1 MASTPARQLKN
12 GPRLV
17 DAPPVRAEKPA
28 RNPEEKVQ
36 KTGTMDRPL
45 LLLIFLLVGL
55 GLLCLFSASY
65 ATAYDSK
72 DGNST
77 FYIFRQAIFAGG
89 GSAAMLVLSRRN
101 YHKLHYLAIPSLI
114 LAVAA
119 MATIKVPGLKNMWVT
134 INQATRWIKIPLA
147 GTFQPS
153 ELAKI
158 AVILCFSSLATIY
171 GKKKM
176 HTLRYGILPF
186 MGIIA
191 VFAVEMYWEKHLS
204 GTALIAAIGMVIIFI
219 GGANIFWF
227 GLGGVG
233 VGAAG
238 IWYIKSHE
246 YAMTRIRVW
255 LDPFLDYRGK
265 GWQGAQSQIAI
276 GSGGL
281 WGLGLGQSRQ
291 KHLYLPEPAND
302 FIFSVWCEEMGFV
315 GAVLLVVLFAALIWR
330 GYYIALHCPDKF
342 GTLLAAGITT
352 QIAVQTILN
361 LCVVTGLLPVTGA
374 SLPFFSYGG
383 TALLI
388 QLAEMGILLAISRE
402 LPVSKEG

>member
-77 FYIFRQAIFAGG
+77 FYIFRQAIFAVG

-114 LAVAA
+114 LAVAV

-227 GLGGVG
+227 GLGGVS

-315 GAVLLVVLFAALIWR
+315 GAVLLVLLFAALIWR

>member
-77 FYIFRQAIFAGG
+77 FYIFRQAIFAVG

-101 YHKLHYLAIPSLI
+101 YHTLHYLAIPSLI
-114 LAVAA
+114 LAVAV

-227 GLGGVG
+227 GLGGVS

>member
-77 FYIFRQAIFAGG
+77 FYIFRQAIFAVG

-114 LAVAA
+114 LAVAV

>member
-28 RNPEEKVQ
+28 RNPEDKVQ

-77 FYIFRQAIFAGG
+77 FYIFRQAIFAVG

-114 LAVAA
+114 LAVAV

-227 GLGGVG
+227 GLGGVS

-315 GAVLLVVLFAALIWR
+315 GAVLLVLLFAALIWR

>member
-77 FYIFRQAIFAGG
+77 FYIFRQAIFAVG

-114 LAVAA
+114 LAVAV

-233 VGAAG
+233 VAAAG
-238 IWYIKSHE
+238 IWYIKSLE

>member
-77 FYIFRQAIFAGG
+77 FYIFRQAIFAVG

-114 LAVAA
+114 LAVAV

-153 ELAKI
+153 ELAKV
-158 AVILCFSSLATIY
+158 AVILSFSSLATIY

-233 VGAAG
+233 VAAAG

>member
-77 FYIFRQAIFAGG
+77 FYIFRQAIFAVG

-114 LAVAA
+114 LAVAV

-233 VGAAG
+233 VATAG

>member
-77 FYIFRQAIFAGG
+77 FYIFRQAIFAVG

-114 LAVAA
+114 LAVAV

-227 GLGGVG
+227 GLGGVS

>member
-28 RNPEEKVQ
+28 RNPEDKVQ

-77 FYIFRQAIFAGG
+77 FYIFRQAIFAVG

-114 LAVAA
+114 LAVAV

-227 GLGGVG
+227 GLGGVS

>member
-28 RNPEEKVQ
+28 RNPEDKVQ

-77 FYIFRQAIFAGG
+77 FYIFRQAIFAVG

-114 LAVAA
+114 LAVAV

-315 GAVLLVVLFAALIWR
+315 GAFILIVLYALLIWR
-330 GYYIALHCPDKF
+330 GFTIALHASDKF

-361 LCVVTGLLPVTGA
+361 MCVVSGLLPITGA
-374 SLPFFSYGG
+374 SLPFFSFGG

-388 QLAEMGILLAISRE
+388 QLAEVGILLNISRD
-402 LPVSKEG
+402 LPADA

>member
-1 MASTPARQLKN
+1 M
-12 GPRLV
+12 G
-17 DAPPVRAEKPA
+17 APPVRAEKPA
-28 RNPEEKVQ
+28 RDPEEKVQ

-45 LLLIFLLVGL
+45 LLLTFLLLGL

-77 FYIFRQAIFAGG
+77 FYIFRQAIFAVG

-114 LAVAA
+114 LAVAV

-233 VGAAG
+233 VATAG

-315 GAVLLVVLFAALIWR
+315 GAVLLVLLFAALIWR

>member
-77 FYIFRQAIFAGG
+77 FYIFRQAIFAVG

-114 LAVAA
+114 LAVAV

-191 VFAVEMYWEKHLS
+191 VFAAEMYWEKHLS

-233 VGAAG
+233 VAAAG

>member
-36 KTGTMDRPL
+36 KTGTLDRPL
-45 LLLIFLLVGL
+45 LLLTFLLLGL

-77 FYIFRQAIFAGG
+77 FYIFRQAIFAVG

-114 LAVAA
+114 LAVAV

-233 VGAAG
+233 VATAG

>member
-36 KTGTMDRPL
+36 KTGTLDRPL
-45 LLLIFLLVGL
+45 LLLTFLLLGL

-77 FYIFRQAIFAGG
+77 FYIFRQAIFAVG
-89 GSAAMLVLSRRN
+89 GSVAMLVLSRRN

-114 LAVAA
+114 LAVAV

-227 GLGGVG
+227 GLGGVS

-315 GAVLLVVLFAALIWR
+315 GAVLLVLLFAALIWR

>member
-12 GPRLV
+12 GPRMV
-17 DAPPVRAEKPA
+17 DAPPVRAAKSV

-77 FYIFRQAIFAGG
+77 FYIFRQAIFAVG

-101 YHKLHYLAIPSLI
+101 YHKLHYLAIPSLV
-114 LAVAA
+114 LAVAV

-227 GLGGVG
+227 GLGGVS

>member
-17 DAPPVRAEKPA
+17 DAPPVRSEKPA
-28 RNPEEKVQ
+28 RDPEEKVQ

-77 FYIFRQAIFAGG
+77 FYIFRQAIFAVG

-114 LAVAA
+114 LAVAV

-227 GLGGVG
+227 GLGGVS

>member
-77 FYIFRQAIFAGG
+77 FYIFRQAIFAVG
-89 GSAAMLVLSRRN
+89 GSVAMLVLSRRN

-114 LAVAA
+114 LAVAV

-227 GLGGVG
+227 GLGGVS

-315 GAVLLVVLFAALIWR
+315 GAVLLVLLFAALIWR

>member
-114 LAVAA
+114 LAVAV

>member
-77 FYIFRQAIFAGG
+77 FYIFRQAIFAVG

-114 LAVAA
+114 LAVAV

-233 VGAAG
+233 VAAAG

-315 GAVLLVVLFAALIWR
+315 GAVLLVLLFAALIWR

>member
-77 FYIFRQAIFAGG
+77 FYIFRQAIFAVG

-114 LAVAA
+114 LAVAV

-227 GLGGVG
+227 GLGGVS

-255 LDPFLDYRGK
+255 LDPFLGYRGK

>member
-12 GPRLV
+12 GPRLL

-77 FYIFRQAIFAGG
+77 FYIFRQAIFAVG

-114 LAVAA
+114 LAVAV

-204 GTALIAAIGMVIIFI
+204 GTALIAAIGMVIILI

-227 GLGGVG
+227 GLGGVS
-233 VGAAG
+233 VGDAG

>member
-77 FYIFRQAIFAGG
+77 FYIFRQAIFAVG

-114 LAVAA
+114 LAVAV

-233 VGAAG
+233 VATAG

-315 GAVLLVVLFAALIWR
+315 GAVLLVLLFAALIWR

>member
-36 KTGTMDRPL
+36 KTGTLDRPL
-45 LLLIFLLVGL
+45 LLLTFLLLGL

-77 FYIFRQAIFAGG
+77 FYIFRQAIFAVG

-114 LAVAA
+114 LAVAV

-227 GLGGVG
+227 GLGGVS

-302 FIFSVWCEEMGFV
+302 VIFSVWCEEMGFV
-315 GAVLLVVLFAALIWR
+315 GAVLLVLLFAALIWR

>member
-77 FYIFRQAIFAGG
+77 FYIFRQVIFAVG

-114 LAVAA
+114 LAVAV

-227 GLGGVG
+227 GLGGVS

>member
-77 FYIFRQAIFAGG
+77 FYIFRQAIFAVG

-114 LAVAA
+114 LAVAV

-227 GLGGVG
+227 GLGGVS
-233 VGAAG
+233 VAAAG

>member
-77 FYIFRQAIFAGG
+77 FYIFRQAIFAVG

-114 LAVAA
+114 LAVAV

-315 GAVLLVVLFAALIWR
+315 GAVLLVLLFAALIWR

>member
-77 FYIFRQAIFAGG
+77 FYIFRQAIFAVG

-114 LAVAA
+114 LAVAV
-119 MATIKVPGLKNMWVT
+119 MATIKIPGLKNMWVT

-227 GLGGVG
+227 GLGGVS

>member
-1 MASTPARQLKN
+1 MASTPAKQLKN

-45 LLLIFLLVGL
+45 LLLTYLLQGL

-77 FYIFRQAIFAGG
+77 FYIFRQAIFAVG

-114 LAVAA
+114 LAVAV

-227 GLGGVG
+227 GLGGVS

-315 GAVLLVVLFAALIWR
+315 GAVLLVLLFAALIWR

>member
-77 FYIFRQAIFAGG
+77 FYIFRQAIFAVG

-114 LAVAA
+114 LAVAV

-186 MGIIA
+186 MGIVA

-227 GLGGVG
+227 GLGGVS